1 MPRRRSDIAELD
13 ISPEVFSFLLRLVD
27 LRRNSRTFSEPCIVA
42 MASHSGHCMGTAAEI
57 SQIESG
63 TVEAWWSLAAPLT
76 ICCQFTLGQDRSNHG
91 YDLCSSDKL
100 TMICLGQQYEWN
112 PSKEAPPPG
121 QTIYQGTF
129 KVQMWKS
136 SNKSFQ
142 NSFLLLSFTFGLV
155 GLALIFDSTLNFP
168 ENFSCQYKYYWVEI
182 LFLILRYWE
191 LYMKNLW
198 FVKPKFFSVHF
209 CHFTRLPDLGPQKT
223 KWHRTKDRERQLTVN
238 FVCGVELWQDDLSL
252 VNSAHSTATSL
263 GLGRI

>member
-1 MPRRRSDIAELD
+1 MPQGRSNIAELD
-13 ISPEVFSFLLRLVD
+13 ISPSGFSFLLRLVD

-63 TVEAWWSLAAPLT
+63 TVEAWWCLAAPLT

-112 PSKEAPPPG
+112 PSKEAFP
-121 QTIYQGTF
+121 TRTNDLSRNF

-136 SNKSFQ
+136 SDKSFQ

-168 ENFSCQYKYYWVEI
+168 ETN
-182 LFLILRYWE
+182 
-191 LYMKNLW
+191 
-198 FVKPKFFSVHF
+198 
-209 CHFTRLPDLGPQKT
+209 
-223 KWHRTKDRERQLTVN
+223 QL
-238 FVCGVELWQDDLSL
+238 S
-252 VNSAHSTATSL
+252 
-263 GLGRI
+263 I